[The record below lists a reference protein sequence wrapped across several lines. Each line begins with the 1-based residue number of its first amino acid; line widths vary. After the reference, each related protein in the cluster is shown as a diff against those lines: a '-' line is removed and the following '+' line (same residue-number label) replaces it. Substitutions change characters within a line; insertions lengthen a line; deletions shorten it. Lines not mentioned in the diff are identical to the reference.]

1 MENQN
6 VCCICGEQI
15 VGYGNS
21 AEPVKSG
28 RCCDKCNITVVKR
41 RISEFLNA
49 IENGVFEDEQ
59 R

>member
-1 MENQN
+1 MKKDN

-15 VGYGNS
+15 YGYGNS

-28 RCCDKCNITVVKR
+28 RCCDKCNIIVVKR
-41 RISEFLNA
+41 RVKEFFYA
-49 IENGVFEDEQ
+49 IENEVIEDED